1 MEKSP
6 RNGSDKAQKG
16 AQNGQPSEES
26 QEVPPEESREMS
38 PSSPSAA
45 IAPTTPKREKGG
57 PVGQSVMHLSTLR
70 RAPKYSFRGAR
81 DRFKTRSLR
90 ASAQVPGPGKYGGAD
105 TPPEAYSSR
114 HRRSPGYGFGTG
126 PREANSQLVVPGPGA
141 YPRASGSYIGSGKAY
156 SLTPRRWPG
165 SPDLENDPAMP
176 GPGAHVHE
184 AQPDGPRYSILP
196 RRAAKA
202 GGVLVPGP
210 AQYGS
215 MEGALGRTKPRLPSW
230 GFGTAKRQDQG
241 QQMEDRPVNGIKGK
255 STSAAWMSKLPG
267 PGSYNAPSSLGEG
280 PKCASKR
287 RASVSQGFSGPPRI
301 SQPIFMPALLAPR
314 FCQELKPLKLR
325 ILFGSQNSP
334 AVKESEGVLF
344 ACQAY

>member
-6 RNGSDKAQKG
+6 RNGSEKSPKG

-26 QEVPPEESREMS
+26 QEVPPEESGEIS
-38 PSSPSAA
+38 LSSPSAA
-45 IAPTTPKREKGG
+45 RATTPKREKGG

-81 DRFKTRSLR
+81 DRFKTRSLH
-90 ASAQVPGPGKYGGAD
+90 AAAQVPGPGKYGGAE

-126 PREANSQLVVPGPGA
+126 PREVNSQLVVPGPGA
-141 YPRASGSYIGSGKAY
+141 YPRASGSYVGSGRAY

-165 SPDLENDPAMP
+165 SPDLESDPAMP
-176 GPGAHVHE
+176 GPGAHVQE
-184 AQPDGPRYSILP
+184 AKPDGPRYSILP

-280 PKCASKR
+280 PKFSVGAR
-287 RASVSQGFSGPPRI
+287 RAAARQATSPGPGDTGGPYTT
-301 SQPIFMPALLAPR
+301 
-314 FCQELKPLKLR
+314 
-325 ILFGSQNSP
+325 
-334 AVKESEGVLF
+334 F
-344 ACQAY
+344 A

>member
-38 PSSPSAA
+38 PSSASAA
-45 IAPTTPKREKGG
+45 RTPTTPKREKGG

-90 ASAQVPGPGKYGGAD
+90 ASVQVPGPGKYGGAD

-141 YPRASGSYIGSGKAY
+141 YPRASSSYIGSGKAY

-176 GPGAHVHE
+176 GPGAHVQE
-184 AQPDGPRYSILP
+184 AKPDGPRYSILP

-210 AQYGS
+210 AQYGG

-280 PKCASKR
+280 PKFSVGAR
-287 RASVSQGFSGPPRI
+287 RAAARQATSPGPGDTGGPYTT
-301 SQPIFMPALLAPR
+301 
-314 FCQELKPLKLR
+314 
-325 ILFGSQNSP
+325 
-334 AVKESEGVLF
+334 F
-344 ACQAY
+344 A